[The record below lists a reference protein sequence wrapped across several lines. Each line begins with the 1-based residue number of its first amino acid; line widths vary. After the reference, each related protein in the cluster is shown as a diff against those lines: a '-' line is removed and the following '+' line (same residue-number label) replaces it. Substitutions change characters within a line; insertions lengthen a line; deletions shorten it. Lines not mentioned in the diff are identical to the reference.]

1 MRQPEKIH
9 SFTADCTPYMHHM
22 TRLIVLSGFL
32 LAFSVSYSQDKTIDS
47 LKVALQNPKMH
58 DTLRMS
64 AIVRT
69 MKTKYT
75 QNNPNYFYLNN
86 WMGELALKNQK
97 VKNPK
102 VYESATSYLATHYS
116 GVAIQQFVNGKADQS
131 VPYVDKAIAAYRS
144 IDDDYNMYFQYI
156 IKAQFLYRTNQ
167 TEKAISVLFEALKY
181 YEKNKKENLS
191 QVAYA
196 TSTLAN
202 IYAKQANHKEA
213 ITYYKKV
220 IGYYDADPDMA
231 EHAKNNMK
239 VSVYGSMGNCYQQ
252 LKMFPEAVDSYQKS
266 LALSKKTGDVTNQ
279 RLVYTKLGMVKLDQ
293 DLYDEAEK
301 IFLDLVGTPMSKM
314 SEGHLNL
321 ALGRLYLEKEDY
333 AKASVYAEKGFLIAT
348 ENKFIDLQES
358 GSNFLLQIS
367 KGNKDFKRALEI
379 QEFREKLKD
388 SSKVEA
394 SKNALA
400 QQQLKYDFEKKELQQ
415 KIIQDRKLSDLK
427 LEAQRKAALDSSR
440 NKMARQQLVYDFE
453 KKQLNEK
460 LAQGKRV
467 NALKLDAE
475 KQAAEKNNLLFGLS
489 SLLVLFSAG
498 GYFYYRN
505 SRQKQAITVLEK
517 NQIKQKLLI
526 TQMNPHFIFNSV
538 QNIRSLI
545 NNKQNDEAV
554 DYLGKFSTLTRQILE
569 NSNENY
575 ISLEEEVQMIQNYLS
590 IQQLLYDNKFSYTVM
605 VEESIEADSIFL
617 PPMLAQPFIENAI
630 KHGLSNTVE
639 NGKISVHFYLK
650 ESKLFF
656 EVTDNGK
663 GFDTDKKV
671 SNHKSLAMTITKER
685 LVTYTKNKD
694 FVVQTDNLFNPEG
707 VIRGAKVV
715 FEVPYIYEN

>member
-1 MRQPEKIH
+1 MHKI
-9 SFTADCTPYMHHM
+9 A
-22 TRLIVLSGFL
+22 RIL
-32 LAFSVSYSQDKTIDS
+32 LFSLLLCFSASYAQDRIIDS
-47 LKVALQNPKMH
+47 LKAALQNPKMH
-58 DTLRMS
+58 DTTRMS
-64 AIVRT
+64 AIVST

-86 WMGELALKNQK
+86 WMGDLAVKNQK
-97 VKNPK
+97 VKNHE
-102 VYESATSYLATHYS
+102 VYKSATSYLATHYS
-116 GVAIQQFVNGKADQS
+116 GVAIQQFVTGQADKS
-131 VPYVDKAIAAYRS
+131 VGYVDKAIAAYRS
-144 IDDDYNMYFQYI
+144 IDDHYNMYFQYI

-167 TEKAISVLFEALKY
+167 TEKAVSVLFEALKY

-191 QVAYA
+191 QIAYA

-202 IYAKQANHKEA
+202 IYAKQAKHQEA
-213 ITYYKKV
+213 IAYYKKV
-220 IGYYDADPDMA
+220 IGYYDADRDMA

-239 VSVYGSMGNCYQQ
+239 VSVYGSMGNSYQQ
-252 LKMFPEAVDSYQKS
+252 LKMLPEAVEYYQKS
-266 LALSKKTGDVTNQ
+266 LSLSKKTGDVTNQ

-293 DLYDEAEK
+293 DLHDEAEK
-301 IFLDLVGTPMSKM
+301 IFLDLVNTPMNKM
-314 SEGHLNL
+314 SEAHLNL
-321 ALGRLYLEKEDY
+321 ALGRLYLEKKDY
-333 AKASVYAEKGFLIAT
+333 AKASTYAEKGFLIST
-348 ENKFIDLQES
+348 ENKFLDLQES

-367 KGNKDFKRALEI
+367 KGKNDFKRALEI

-388 SSKVEA
+388 SSKFEA

-415 KIIQDRKLSDLK
+415 KLIQDRKMSDLK
-427 LEAQRKAALDSSR
+427 LESQRKAALDSSR
-440 NKMARQQLVYDFE
+440 NKLARQQLVYDFE

-460 LAQGKRV
+460 LVQGKKV
-467 NALKLDAE
+467 ASLKLAAE
-475 KQAAEKNNLLFGLS
+475 KQAAEKNNMLLGLS
-489 SLLVLFSAG
+489 MLLIAISAG

-505 SRQKQAITVLEK
+505 SRQKHAISVLEK

-575 ISLEEEVQMIQNYLS
+575 ISLEEEVQMIHNYLS
-590 IQQLLYDNKFSYTVM
+590 IQQLLYDNKFTYDIII
-605 VEESIEADSIFL
+605 EESLEVESIFL

-630 KHGLSNTVE
+630 KHGLGNTRE
-639 NGKISVHFYLK
+639 NGRISIHFYLD
-650 ESKLFF
+650 ENRLFF

-663 GFDTDKKV
+663 GFNTDKAV

-685 LVTYTKNKD
+685 LVTYTKNKN

-707 VIRGAKVV
+707 VIKGAKVV
-715 FEVPYIYEN
+715 FEVPYIYEK

>member
-1 MRQPEKIH
+1 
-9 SFTADCTPYMHHM
+9 
-22 TRLIVLSGFL
+22 
-32 LAFSVSYSQDKTIDS
+32 
-47 LKVALQNPKMH
+47 
-58 DTLRMS
+58 MS
-64 AIVRT
+64 AIVT
-69 MKTKYT
+69 LMKTKYT

-97 VKNPK
+97 SKNAS

-116 GVAIQQFVNGKADQS
+116 GVAIQQFVTGKADKS
-131 VPYVDKAIAAYRS
+131 VGYIDKAITAYRS
-144 IDDDYNMYFQYI
+144 IGDDYNMYFQYI

-167 TEKAISVLFEALKY
+167 TERAVSCLFDALKY
-181 YEKNKKENLS
+181 YEKNKANNLS
-191 QVAYA
+191 QIAYA

-202 IYAKQANHKEA
+202 IYAKQAKHKEA

-220 IGYYDADPDMA
+220 IEYYNADPDMA

-239 VSVYGSMGNCYQQ
+239 VSVYGSMGNSYQQ
-252 LKMFPEAVDSYQKS
+252 LKMYGEAVECYQKS
-266 LALSKKTGDVTNQ
+266 LALSKKTGDKTNE

-293 DLYDEAEK
+293 NRYDEAET
-301 IFLDLVGTPMSKM
+301 ILLEMVNTPMSKL
-314 SEGHLNL
+314 SEAHLNL
-321 ALGRLYLEKEDY
+321 ALGRLYLEKEDF
-333 AKASVYAEKGFLIAT
+333 AKASAYAEKGFSISV

-358 GSNFLLQIS
+358 GANFLLKIS

-415 KIIQDRKLSDLK
+415 KIVQDKKVSDLK
-427 LEAQRKAALDSSR
+427 LQAQKKAALDSSK
-440 NKMARQQLVYDFE
+440 NKLARQQLVYDFE

-460 LAQGKRV
+460 LVQGKKL
-467 NALKLDAE
+467 NAIKLDAE
-475 KQAAEKNNLLFGLS
+475 KKTAEKNNLLLGLS
-489 SLLVLFSAG
+489 SVLVLFSAG

-505 SRQKQAITVLEK
+505 SKQKQSIANLEK

-575 ISLEEEVQMIQNYLS
+575 IALEEEVQMIENYLS
-590 IQQLLYDNKFSYTVM
+590 IQQLLYDYKFTFTVI
-605 VEESIEADSIFL
+605 VEEDIDVESIFL

-630 KHGLSNTVE
+630 KHGLSNMSE
-639 NGKISVHFYLK
+639 NGKIAVHFFLQQN
-650 ESKLFF
+650 KLFF

-663 GFDTDKKV
+663 GFDTDKKI

-685 LVTYTKNKD
+685 LVNYTKNKD
-694 FVVQTDNLFNPEG
+694 FVVQTDNLLNPEG
-707 VIRGAKVV
+707 KINGAKVV

>member
-1 MRQPEKIH
+1 
-9 SFTADCTPYMHHM
+9 MH
-22 TRLIVLSGFL
+22 TISRILALITLVFISS
-32 LAFSVSYSQDKTIDS
+32 ASYSQDKNIDS
-47 LKVALQNPKMH
+47 LKVALQNSKVH
-58 DTLRMS
+58 DTVRMD
-64 AIVRT
+64 AIVHL

-97 VKNPK
+97 ANNREVSK
-102 VYESATSYLATHYS
+102 SATSYLATYYS
-116 GVAIQQFVNGKADQS
+116 GVAIQQFVNGQGDKS

-144 IDDDYNMYFQYI
+144 IHDDYNMYFQYI

-167 TEKAISVLFEALKY
+167 TEKAVACLFEALKY
-181 YEKNKKENLS
+181 YEKNKAENLS
-191 QVAYA
+191 QIAYA

-202 IYAKQANHKEA
+202 IYAKQAKHREA

-220 IGYYDADPDMA
+220 IDYYNADPDMA
-231 EHAKNNMK
+231 EHSKNNMK

-252 LKMFPEAVDSYQKS
+252 LKMYPEAVDCYQKS
-266 LALSKKTGDVTNQ
+266 LALSKKTGDKTNE
-279 RLVYTKLGMVKLDQ
+279 RLIYTKLGMVKLDQ
-293 DLYDEAEK
+293 DQYDEAEK
-301 IFLDLVGTPMSKM
+301 IFLDLVNTPMSKL
-314 SEGHLNL
+314 SEAHLNV
-321 ALGRLYLEKEDY
+321 ALGRLYLEKENY
-333 AKASVYAEKGFLIAT
+333 AKASVYAEKGLALSID
-348 ENKFIDLQES
+348 NKFLELQES
-358 GSNFLLQIS
+358 AANFLLKIS

-415 KIIQDRKLSDLK
+415 KMLQDKKLSDLELETQKKTALETSKNK
-427 LEAQRKAALDSSR
+427 L
-440 NKMARQQLVYDFE
+440 ARQQLVYDFE

-460 LAQGKRV
+460 LAQGKKLT
-467 NALKLDAE
+467 ALKLDAE
-475 KQAAEKNNLLFGLS
+475 KKTAEKNNLLLGLS
-489 SLLVLFSAG
+489 SLLVLLSAG
-498 GYFYYRN
+498 GYFFYRN

-575 ISLEEEVQMIQNYLS
+575 ISLDEEVQMIQNYLS
-590 IQQLLYDNKFSYTVM
+590 IQQLLYDNKFTYNVM
-605 VEESIEADSIFL
+605 VEEGIDPESIFL

-663 GFDTDKKV
+663 GFNTSKTV
-671 SNHKSLAMTITKER
+671 SNHKSLAMTITRER
-685 LVTYTKNKD
+685 LVTYTKNKN
-694 FVVQTDNLFNPEG
+694 FVVQTDNLFNPDG
-707 VIRGAKVV
+707 VVNGAKVV